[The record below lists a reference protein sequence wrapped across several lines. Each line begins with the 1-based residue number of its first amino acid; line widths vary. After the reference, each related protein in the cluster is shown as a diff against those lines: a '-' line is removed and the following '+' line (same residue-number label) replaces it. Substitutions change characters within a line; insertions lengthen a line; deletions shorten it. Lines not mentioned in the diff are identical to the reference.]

1 MKVGVV
7 TLFPELFAPFFATSF
22 VGRAVTDGVLAVHLE
37 ALREHGLG
45 VHRAVDDTPYGG
57 GSGMVM
63 RPDCLVSAMESAE
76 AALARLPGE
85 SARPH
90 RVLLTPQG
98 KVFDQRVARRLSER
112 SGLVLV
118 CGRYEGFDERIR
130 YFADEEISLGSFVLT
145 GGEIAAM
152 AVVEAVVRLLPG
164 VLGNA
169 DSVEEESF
177 SPACDGL
184 LEYPHFTRPAS
195 FRGFD
200 VPSVLKS
207 GDHERVAAYRRAAS
221 IARTAVRRPDLVAGR
236 ALPRASK
243 KGRS

>member
-1 MKVGVV
+1 MKLGVV

-63 RPDCLVSAMESAE
+63 RPDCVVLAMESAE
-76 AALARLPGE
+76 AALGRLPG
-85 SARPH
+85 APGRPR

-98 KVFDQRVARRLSER
+98 RVFDQRVARRLSE
-112 SGLVLV
+112 SAALVLV

-130 YFADEEISLGSFVLT
+130 YFADEEVSLGSFVMT
-145 GGEIAAM
+145 GGEVAAM
-152 AVVEAVVRLLPG
+152 AVVESVVRLLPG
-164 VLGNA
+164 VLGNM

-184 LEYPHFTRPAS
+184 LEYPQFTRPAT

-200 VPSVLKS
+200 VPEVLKG
-207 GDHERVAAYRRAAS
+207 GDHKKVATYRRVQS
-221 IARTAVRRPDLVAGR
+221 VSRTAVRRPDLVAGR
-236 ALPRASK
+236 ALSPGGK
-243 KGRS
+243 KGRP